1 MESKGRVGN
10 RSSRDLVVRLPDH
23 LKTQL
28 TVGKLLNTEGDTGY
42 RALAFICFSF
52 RVIFHIRHKVSF
64 AIRAAIVSWLDN
76 TGPGNIAKDARDTA
90 GDVGEDWGEEGRGEG
105 EDG

>member
-28 TVGKLLNTEGDTGY
+28 KVGKLLNTEGDTGY
-42 RALAFICFSF
+42 HTLAFICF
-52 RVIFHIRHKVSF
+52 RVIFPIRHTVSLT
-64 AIRAAIVSWLDN
+64 IRASIVSWLDN

-90 GDVGEDWGEEGRGEG
+90 GDGGEVWGEEGRGEG